1 MPENLTVELNSSCV
15 SLKWTKPEGI
25 DQVSYLLELF
35 CEGQVEQPRSIHTD
49 LLLYSISDLQHGNK
63 YTVQVS
69 TLKNGRQ
76 SKPTSKTFTTGKKK
90 DQKRLLYSW
99 N

>member
-35 CEGQVEQPRSIHTD
+35 CEGQGEQPRIIHTD
-49 LLLYSISDLQHGNK
+49 LLFHSISDFQHGNK

-76 SKPTSKTFTTGKKK
+76 SKPTSKSFTTGKKK
-90 DQKRLLYSW
+90 DQTSVQLE
-99 N
+99 